1 MSAARLP
8 FYALAAFTVVMLAA
22 PQNLVPALAPLHLA
36 FATAALAALAHA
48 ADRMSHGRA
57 LTIMEPEVRLV
68 LLLVG
73 LALLSIPTSYWS
85 TGSVQI
91 LIDLLGKSVVV
102 FLLLANIVV
111 SRTRFH
117 RLLWLITLCAA
128 APALGVIDNF
138 LDGRF
143 MLTEARVQGYG
154 GALTSNAN
162 DVALT
167 LNIVVPIA
175 LGLALAT
182 RRRGAR
188 VALGVLMALA
198 VAGIVVTISRA
209 GFLFLA
215 CTFTLSVA
223 RLRRGRVWALLLLA
237 AAVPLVLGIDGF
249 TDRMLTITDVHGE
262 ASARDRWEG
271 MSKAVEAIAAHPLLG
286 AGIGQ
291 GVLALNELGGPRWRE
306 VHNMYL
312 QIALDLG
319 LPALLVLV
327 ALVYRAIRSVH
338 GAMTAWRARGDEL
351 HHVAQG
357 LETSLI
363 GFAAAAMFYPIAYH
377 FFFYYLLGLA
387 VAARRL
393 ARHAAPAAVPAPR
406 RGVAR
411 PPRPAPVPG
420 VLVAPRGARR

>member
-1 MSAARLP
+1 V
-8 FYALAAFTVVMLAA
+8 LAAVTHV
-22 PQNLVPALAPLHLA
+22 
-36 FATAALAALAHA
+36 
-48 ADRMSHGRA
+48 ADRMSDGRS
-57 LTIMEPEVRLV
+57 LTGMEPEVRLV
-68 LLLVG
+68 LLLLG

-91 LIDLLGKSVVV
+91 LIDLLGKSVAV
-102 FLLLANIVV
+102 FLLLANILV
-111 SRTRFH
+111 TPARFH
-117 RLLWLITLCAA
+117 RMLWLITLCSA
-128 APALGVIDNF
+128 APALGVIDNY
-138 LDGRF
+138 LDGRY
-143 MLTEARVQGYG
+143 MQTEARVQGYG

-175 LGLALAT
+175 LGLALAA
-182 RRRGAR
+182 RRPAAR
-188 VALGVLMALA
+188 VLLAGLVALA

-215 CTFTLSVA
+215 CTVSLSVA
-223 RLRRGRVWALLLLA
+223 RLRRGRLAVVLLLLA
-237 AAVPLVLGIDGF
+237 VAVPLIVGTAGF
-249 TDRMLTITDVHGE
+249 TDRMLTITDVRGE

-271 MSKAVEAIAAHPLLG
+271 MGKAVEAIAAHPLFG

-319 LPALLVLV
+319 LPALIVLV
-327 ALVYRAIRSVH
+327 ALVCRSIRSVH
-338 GAMTAWRARGDEL
+338 HAARVWRARGDSM
-351 HHVAQG
+351 HHLAQG

-387 VAARRL
+387 VAARLL
-393 ARHAAPAAVPAPR
+393 ARRAAATPVRRARPRVTVPALPPLPAAVPLGAQ
-406 RGVAR
+406 
-411 PPRPAPVPG
+411 
-420 VLVAPRGARR
+420 GARR

>member
-1 MSAARLP
+1 
-8 FYALAAFTVVMLAA
+8 
-22 PQNLVPALAPLHLA
+22 
-36 FATAALAALAHA
+36 
-48 ADRMSHGRA
+48 
-57 LTIMEPEVRLV
+57 
-68 LLLVG
+68 
-73 LALLSIPTSYWS
+73 
-85 TGSVQI
+85 
-91 LIDLLGKSVVV
+91 
-102 FLLLANIVV
+102 
-111 SRTRFH
+111 
-117 RLLWLITLCAA
+117 
-128 APALGVIDNF
+128 
-138 LDGRF
+138 
-143 MLTEARVQGYG
+143 VQGYG
-154 GALTSNAN
+154 GVLTSNAN

-182 RRRGAR
+182 RRRAAR
-188 VALGVLMALA
+188 VALGVFIALA

-215 CTFTLSVA
+215 CTFALSVA
-223 RLRRGRVWALLLLA
+223 RLRRGRVWALLLLVA
-237 AAVPLVLGIDGF
+237 VVPLVLGIDGF

-271 MSKAVEAIAAHPLLG
+271 MGKSLEAIVAHPLLG

-338 GAMTAWRARGDEL
+338 EAMTAWRARGDEL

-363 GFAAAAMFYPIAYH
+363 GFAAAAMFYPIAYN

-393 ARHAAPAAVPAPR
+393 ARQAAAATAPAAAPAPAR
-406 RGVAR
+406 SRV
-411 PPRPAPVPG
+411 PRPALPAPPPAVVFG
-420 VLVAPRGARR
+420 PRGARR